1 MSCVLKGT
9 KKKIL
14 AMINNT
20 ENLKNNLKNPVK
32 TSQPYAKKMKT
43 IKKSKK
49 RIIEENLIK
58 NYEN

>member
-20 ENLKNNLKNPVK
+20 ENLKNPVK
-32 TSQPYAKKMKT
+32 TSQTYAKKMKT

>member
-1 MSCVLKGT
+1 MCVEGD

-20 ENLKNNLKNPVK
+20 ENVKNPVK
-32 TSQPYAKKMKT
+32 TSQTYAKKMKT

>member
-1 MSCVLKGT
+1 
-9 KKKIL
+9 
-14 AMINNT
+14 MINNT
-20 ENLKNNLKNPVK
+20 ENVKNPVK
-32 TSQPYAKKMKT
+32 TSQTYAKKMKT